1 MMDMSVTREEVTLC
15 LLNECN
21 RPKSSAYPCGTFLVC
36 GNTFKYEKYQQPL
49 KREEA
54 QGMIVELV
62 QQVVE
67 ALHELHSS
75 MDIAHQD
82 Y

>member
-1 MMDMSVTREEVTLC
+1 M
-15 LLNECN
+15 
-21 RPKSSAYPCGTFLVC
+21 FLVC
-36 GNTFKYEKYQQPL
+36 GNTFKYEKYQPPL

-67 ALHELHSS
+67 ALHELHSG
-75 MDIAHQD
+75 MNIAHQD